1 MSRDLYPRG
10 TDGGSAMND
19 PIVDE
24 IRRIRNDYAKRFGY
38 DLNAMAADLRKK
50 EETHRDQLV
59 SFPPKPVRRSRTA

>member
-1 MSRDLYPRG
+1 
-10 TDGGSAMND
+10 MND